1 MYLYN
6 TLTGKKEKFAP
17 LRDNT
22 VRAYVCGMTVQDS
35 PHIGHMRVFTV
46 FDALFRFFRAL
57 GWEVKAV
64 QNFTDI
70 DDKIISKAREEGI
83 DWRFLA
89 DRYEMEYR
97 EVARRMNFLPLMHPR
112 ATQHV
117 QEILEMIQAIME
129 RGYAYESGGNV
140 WFSVRKFAEDYGYGK
155 LAKMSLDEMMAGARV
170 EPDPTKRD
178 PLDFALWKAHKEG
191 EPYWYSP
198 WGKGRPGWHIECSAM
213 SSKHLGLPLDIHGG
227 GRDLIFP
234 HHEDE
239 IAQTEAATGQTFAR
253 FWMHV
258 GLLTFRGEKMSK
270 SLKNY
275 FVAKEVLEDYSPDT
289 LRHLLLSAHYR
300 SDLEFYPEK
309 LQEHAR
315 AVARLRD
322 ALSDV
327 PEDVGEDEGLKDEI
341 YGALKD
347 DFNTP
352 EAFGLIFSVLD
363 NPTPTKLRTV
373 RGVLDTLGFR
383 LTDSGKDDT
392 LQRLVRLRE
401 EARKERN
408 YDLADRIRDV
418 LKMVGV
424 ELMDLPEGTKVRK
437 VR

>member
-6 TLTGKKEKFAP
+6 TLTGRKEEFAP

-35 PHIGHMRVFTV
+35 PHVGHMRVFTV
-46 FDALFRFFRAL
+46 FDALFRFFKAL
-57 GWEVKAV
+57 GWDVVAV

-70 DDKIISKAREEGI
+70 DDKIISKAAEEGI

-89 DRYEMEYR
+89 DRYEQEYR
-97 EVARRMNFLPLMHPR
+97 EVARRMNFLPLLHPR
-112 ATQHV
+112 ATQHI
-117 QEILEMIQAIME
+117 QEIVEMIQAIIDN
-129 RGYAYESGGNV
+129 GYAYVREGNV
-140 WFSVRKFAEDYGYGK
+140 WFSVRKFARDYGYGK

-170 EPDPTKRD
+170 EPDPTKED

-270 SLKNY
+270 SLRNY
-275 FVAKEVLEDYSPDT
+275 FIAKEILAEYSPDT

-309 LQEHAR
+309 LREHAK
-315 AVARLRD
+315 AVARLKD
-322 ALSDV
+322 ALARV
-327 PEDVGEDEGLKDEI
+327 PEDAEEDASFRDDLHA
-341 YGALKD
+341 ALKD

-352 EAFGLIFSVLD
+352 EAFGLLFSALD
-363 NPTPTKLRTV
+363 SPTPSKLATV
-373 RGVLDTLGFR
+373 RGFLRMLGFR
-383 LTDSGKDDT
+383 LGEEEKDDT
-392 LQRLVRLRE
+392 LERLVALRLD
-401 EARKERN
+401 ARRRKD
-408 YDLADRIRDV
+408 YALADTIRDV
-418 LKMVGV
+418 LKAVGV
-424 ELMDLPEGTKVRK
+424 ELMDTPEGTKVRK

>member
-6 TLTGKKEKFAP
+6 TLTGKKEKFVP

-46 FDALFRFFRAL
+46 FDALFRFFKAL
-57 GWEVKAV
+57 GWEVKAI

-70 DDKIISKAREEGI
+70 DDKIITKAKEEGT

-117 QEILEMIQAIME
+117 QEIIEMIQAILE

-155 LAKMSLDEMMAGARV
+155 LAKMSLDEMLAGARV

-309 LQEHAR
+309 LQEHAK
-315 AVARLRD
+315 AVARLKD
-322 ALSDV
+322 ALSDL
-327 PEDVGEDEGLKDEI
+327 PEDVGEDEGLKEEI
-341 YGALKD
+341 YDALKD

-352 EAFGLIFSVLD
+352 EAFGLIFSTLD
-363 NPTPTKLRTV
+363 NPTPTKLRTIK
-373 RGVLDTLGFR
+373 GVLEMLGFR
-383 LTDSGKDDT
+383 LAEEERDDT

-401 EARKERN
+401 EARKQKD
-408 YDLADRIRDV
+408 YALADRIRDI
-418 LKMVGV
+418 LKLVGV
-424 ELMDLPEGTKVRK
+424 ELMDVPGGTKVRK

>member
-46 FDALFRFFRAL
+46 FDALFRFFKAL

-289 LRHLLLSAHYR
+289 LRYLLLSAHYR

-352 EAFGLIFSVLD
+352 EAFGLIFSALD

-408 YDLADRIRDV
+408 YNLADRIRDV